1 MPANPRLLAAAGRAD
16 SGLGL
21 GGALSPVALAEQV
34 GMTLATWDEEI
45 APAMTFK
52 NMLIYRDGAVVL
64 QTRYHDGST
73 SAYEVAERPA
83 DSPNERRFD
92 LEPDSDRSE
101 YITLTDAGVVKYFDW
116 AGQQFRVAF
125 TTRIHADF
133 LTLGAQSGVGGPACR
148 RNSHQHRSRSWRCT
162 NSCCPSRTIKNLW
175 PQDLAGPIARGWKP
189 PKGCMTRRLPPSHWD
204 QLGFLAGDVMMLG
217 MDYASAGG
225 GRLSRGAQDLAETI
239 QAGIALATCHAA
251 TP

>member
-1 MPANPRLLAAAGRAD
+1 MRPRTLAFSLLLAVPIPASASVGPFP
-16 SGLGL
+16 
-21 GGALSPVALAEQV
+21 PVALAAQV
-34 GMTLATWDEEI
+34 GVTLATWDEEI

-52 NMLIYRDGAVVL
+52 NTLIYRDGVVVL

-83 DSPNERRFD
+83 DSPSERRFD

-133 LTLGAQSGVGGPACR
+133 LTVGANPVSVACVPKELSPASKQIVALYEQLLSFKDDQEFVAAGFGGSYRPWLEAAQRLRDAAPAAE
-148 RNSHQHRSRSWRCT
+148 S
-162 NSCCPSRTIKNLW
+162 L
-175 PQDLAGPIARGWKP
+175 
-189 PKGCMTRRLPPSHWD
+189 D
-204 QLGFLAGDVMMLG
+204 QLGFLAGDVMILG

-225 GRLSRGAQDLAETI
+225 GRLSRGAQDMKETI
-239 QAGIALATCHAA
+239 LAGIALATCHAA
-251 TP
+251 TQ